1 MLDAVIE
8 SSFFLLQKLKS
19 TFRSADSPTYR
30 IITQHYPYYEVANG
44 MDLSELRENW
54 DYLVNSDIIYTSA
67 PPSRKSCS
75 IRFGVVSQSYPAY
88 CQLIYLLKD
97 DKHGRVWSHP
107 NYDARQSFGI
117 EMNE

>member
-67 PPSRKSCS
+67 PPSPEKVVQ
-75 IRFGVVSQSYPAY
+75 FG
-88 CQLIYLLKD
+88 L
-97 DKHGRVWSHP
+97 VWSHRVTQRIA
-107 NYDARQSFGI
+107 NSFTS
-117 EMNE
+117 